1 MTLER
6 YAWFKEYLHSEEGFG
21 IDREVPRCISACPA
35 GCDVQGYIKLIEG
48 GRYEEAYSRIK
59 ERIPFPASI
68 GRICHHPCE
77 DNCKRGFFDEP
88 IAIAAL
94 KRFVG
99 DYVSEKEKGREK
111 EALKKR
117 GEKGKKVAIIGAGPA
132 GLTAAYR
139 LARKGYSVR
148 VFEKLPVEGG
158 MLFAGIPPYRL
169 PKEILKREIDAVK
182 GMGTGIEIETGVEI
196 DKEKFGQIRSEYDA
210 IFIAVGAHVSRRLGV
225 EGEDLDGVVH
235 GVDFLRDFNL
245 EHGNGH
251 IREKVEKIGKKVA
264 VVGGGNVAIDVAR
277 CAIRLG
283 SDVTVVYRR
292 SREEMPAREEEIKEA
307 EEEGVKFMF
316 LANPTRIL
324 GSEKVE
330 KMELIQMEL
339 GPPDESGRRRP
350 VPIEGSEF
358 LIDVNTVIPAIG
370 QASDLRFLEGSKV
383 ETLRGLAIKADEFC
397 ITTEEGIFAGG
408 DCVRGAAFAV
418 DAIADGNEAAESID
432 RLLRSVDLR
441 EGRFSPKIAAELPEE
456 VEYIKEELED
466 EEARGLISKKRRKV
480 AARIGME
487 ERIKSFEEI
496 NIGFS
501 EDAAIDETER
511 CFKCRSCL
519 LTFPTLKAT
528 VETED
533 EEEREEILID
543 AGEGDFIDKLT
554 YVTGVNKCAECG
566 MCTASCPVTAIDPGF
581 SPRRLSG
588 KALMEDAEKLALSD
602 EIWLCTTCGICNA
615 ICPYGVDFLSF
626 IQGVR
631 SVAIS
636 KNFVPHFF
644 EGGLLATEEVG
655 TGADAGASDS
665 DSDSDRLRW
674 LELEGEGGKEEL
686 KVSDKGEVYY
696 FSGCLSYLDSVY
708 SDRENLRLLE
718 IARSAVKILN
728 SIGIV
733 PAVSKEEK
741 CCGHDLL
748 WAGDEKKFKA
758 LMKANIEV
766 IRESGAKTVVFTC
779 AEGLRTFDRD
789 YRRFSGDLDL
799 GFEVMHI
806 SEFLKDKKLKFVDGR
821 GREEIIT
828 YHDPCR
834 LRHLGSY
841 DAPREVLK
849 RIPGVKIKEMAHNK
863 DRATCCGVSALLT
876 CGPVAREMQIERLTE
891 AEQTGASKLVVAC
904 PKCWIHLDCANLF
917 LKRKALPK
925 EKEKGKEREGDF
937 EIEDLTMMVASRL
950 DSKFVKV

>member
-6 YAWFKEYLHSEEGFG
+6 YARFKEYLHSEEGFG
-21 IDREVPRCISACPA
+21 IDREVQRCISACPA
-35 GCDVQGYIKLIEG
+35 GCDVQGYIKLIEE
-48 GRYEEAYSRIK
+48 GRCEEAYSLIK
-59 ERIPFPASI
+59 EKIPFPASI

-88 IAIAAL
+88 IAIATL

-99 DYVSEKEKGREK
+99 DCASEKEKGREK
-111 EALKKR
+111 DALKKR
-117 GEKGKKVAIIGAGPA
+117 EAKAKKVAIIGAGPA

-139 LARKGYSVR
+139 LARKGYAVK
-148 VFEKLPVEGG
+148 VFDKLPVEGG
-158 MLFAGIPPYRL
+158 MLFVGIPPYRL
-169 PKEILKREIDAVK
+169 PKEVLKREIDAVK
-182 GMGTGIEIETGVEI
+182 GTGIEIETGVEI
-196 DKEKFGQIRSEYDA
+196 DKNKFEKLRKEYDA
-210 IFIAVGAHVSRRLGV
+210 VFIAIGAHVSRKLGI
-225 EGEDLDGVVH
+225 EGRDWDGVIY

-245 EHGNGH
+245 GNNH
-251 IREKVEKIGKKVA
+251 EKVAGKKVA
-264 VVGGGNVAIDVAR
+264 VLGGGNVAIDVAR

-283 SDVTVVYRR
+283 SDVTIVYRR

-316 LANPTRIL
+316 LVNPTRIL
-324 GSEKVE
+324 GSSKVE

-350 VPIEGSEF
+350 VPVEGSEF
-358 LIDVNTVIPAIG
+358 LIDVDTVIPAIG
-370 QASDLRFLEGSKV
+370 QASDLRFLGGSGV
-383 ETLRGLAIKADEFC
+383 ETIRELTIKADEFG

-432 RLLRSVDLR
+432 RFLRGADFKK
-441 EGRFSPKIAAELPEE
+441 GRTSLKIPAKLPEE
-456 VEYIKEELED
+456 AEYIKEELED
-466 EEARGLISKKRRKV
+466 EEARGIISKKRRIEP
-480 AARIGME
+480 ARIGME

-501 EDAAIDETER
+501 EGAAVDETER

-519 LTFPTLKAT
+519 LTFPSMTVT
-528 VETED
+528 VET

-543 AGEGDFIDKLT
+543 AGDFIDKLT

-588 KALMEDAEKLALSD
+588 KALMEDAEKLALSE
-602 EIWLCTTCGICNA
+602 EIWSCTTCGICNA
-615 ICPYGVDFLSF
+615 ICPYGVDFLRF

-631 SVAIS
+631 SLALS
-636 KNFVPHFF
+636 KNLVPHFF
-644 EGGLLATEEVG
+644 AEGLLATEEI
-655 TGADAGASDS
+655 GAAHDNN
-665 DSDSDRLRW
+665 RLRW
-674 LELEGEGGKEEL
+674 LEGEVGKEEL

-748 WAGDEKKFKA
+748 WTGDEKKFKA

-766 IRESGAKTVVFTC
+766 IRESGAKMAVFTC
-779 AEGLRTFDRD
+779 AECLRTFDID
-789 YRRFSGDLDL
+789 YRRFSGDL

-806 SEFLKDKKLKFVDGR
+806 SEFLRDKELKFVN

-834 LRHLGSY
+834 LRHLGVY
-841 DAPREVLK
+841 EEPREVLK

-904 PKCWIHLDCANLF
+904 PKCWIHLDCASASN
-917 LKRKALPK
+917 PK
-925 EKEKGKEREGDF
+925 LGMDKDKDKIQ
-937 EIEDLTMMVASRL
+937 IEDLTMTVASRL
-950 DSKFVKV
+950 D

>member
-1 MTLER
+1 MMRKKVMMALER

-48 GRYEEAYSRIK
+48 GRYEEAYSLIK

-77 DNCKRGFFDEP
+77 DICKRGFFDEP

-99 DYVSEKEKGREK
+99 DYASEKEKGREK

-139 LARKGYSVR
+139 LARKGYAVR
-148 VFEKLPVEGG
+148 VFDKLPVEGG

-182 GMGTGIEIETGVEI
+182 GTGIGIGIEIETGVEI

-210 IFIAVGAHVSRRLGV
+210 IFIAVGAHVSRKLGV

-235 GVDFLRDFNL
+235 GIDFLRDFNL
-245 EHGNGH
+245 SLNLGNNH
-251 IREKVEKIGKKVA
+251 EKVEKIGKKVA

-316 LANPTRIL
+316 LANPTMIL

-330 KMELIQMEL
+330 RIELIQMEL

-350 VPIEGSEF
+350 VPVEDSEF
-358 LIDVNTVIPAIG
+358 LIDVDTVIPAIG
-370 QASDLRFLEGSKV
+370 QASDLRFLEGSEV

-397 ITTEEGIFAGG
+397 IATEEGIFAGG

-432 RLLRSVDLR
+432 RFLRGVDLR
-441 EGRFSPKIAAELPEE
+441 EGRFSPKIPAELPEE

-480 AARIGME
+480 AARIGIE

-496 NIGFS
+496 NIGYS
-501 EDAAIDETER
+501 GDAAIDETER

-519 LTFPTLKAT
+519 LTFPTMT
-528 VETED
+528 VSVETEEEEE
-533 EEEREEILID
+533 EEEREEVD
-543 AGEGDFIDKLT
+543 AGDFIDRLT

-588 KALMEDAEKLALSD
+588 KALIEDAEKLALSE
-602 EIWLCTTCGICNA
+602 EIWMCTTCGICNA
-615 ICPYGVDFLSF
+615 ICPYGVDFLRF

-631 SVAIS
+631 SIALS
-636 KNFVPHFF
+636 KNSMPHFF
-644 EGGLLATEEVG
+644 EAGLLAAEEI
-655 TGADAGASDS
+655 GADA
-665 DSDSDRLRW
+665 SDSDRLRW
-674 LELEGEGGKEEL
+674 LFEGEGGEAEL

-696 FSGCLSYLDSVY
+696 FTGCLSYLDRVY
-708 SDRENLRLLE
+708 SDRVNLRLLE

-748 WAGDEKKFKA
+748 WAGDEKRFKE
-758 LMKANIEV
+758 LMKAINIEV
-766 IRESGAKTVVFTC
+766 IRKSGAKTVVFTC
-779 AEGLRTFDRD
+779 AECLRTFDID
-789 YRRFSGDLDL
+789 YRRFSGDL

-806 SEFLKDKKLKFVDGR
+806 SEFLKDKELKFANEKG
-821 GREEIIT
+821 EIIT

-841 DAPREVLK
+841 DAPRAVLN

-876 CGPVAREMQIERLTE
+876 CGPVARQMQIERLTE
-891 AEQTGASKLVVAC
+891 AMRTKASKLVVAC
-904 PKCWIHLDCANLF
+904 PKCWIHLDCAYASNPELD
-917 LKRKALPK
+917 KDKTQ
-925 EKEKGKEREGDF
+925 
-937 EIEDLTMMVASRL
+937 IEDLTMMVASRL
-950 DSKFVKV
+950 DSNLRKV